1 MTGQIQV
8 LRRVVAQEYLKYGG
22 EAEDIKV
29 GGDVDQLR
37 EPLPI
42 IYEALG
48 VN

>member
-29 GGDVDQLR
+29 AGDVDQLVGACLIHR
-37 EPLPI
+37 KPW
-42 IYEALG
+42 
-48 VN
+48 V